1 MLELIPLPY
10 RILIAAAFAGA
21 VLFGA
26 FMVGSNY
33 QKAKTDLVQ
42 AEYDG
47 FVAQVKTEG
56 AAAIKAAKLKED
68 ADIRLKETS
77 DATYT
82 ARLAALNADIDRMR
96 HNRSGGSYLPTPRA
110 AASSPNRICFDR
122 TKLELALQ
130 QLDGDVSGIVGE
142 GDAARL
148 RLSVAHDW
156 GQAGR

>member
-1 MLELIPLPY
+1 MFWLMPLPY
-10 RILIAAAFAGA
+10 RILIAAAFAAA
-21 VLFGA
+21 VLFAA

-47 FVAQVKTEG
+47 FVAQVKSEG

-82 ARLAALNADIDRMR
+82 SRLAALRADIDRMR
-96 HNRSGGSYLPTPRA
+96 HNRTRGSYLPTPRA
-110 AASSPNRICFDR
+110 ATSSLDRVCFDR
-122 TKLELALQ
+122 AQLELALQ
-130 QLDGDVSGIVGE
+130 QLDVDVSGIVGE
-142 GDAARL
+142 GDAAKL